1 MEEYMRIIEVVR
13 KSTISNIP
21 LDKMEQYL
29 QLTKTIQS
37 VGDFLSN

>member
-1 MEEYMRIIEVVR
+1 MRIIEVVR